1 MRDAL
6 PRAVSDG
13 SNLEARIQMM
23 LATIYAGMG
32 FSNSGVHIP
41 HAMGYPIA
49 GNVSGYHPPDYPTH
63 KPLVPHGLSTSPGAP
78 ASFEFT
84 AHAKPERHGR
94 VAQWMGATPGR
105 SDGES
110 AGKMLRDAFIRF
122 MQTIGLPN
130 GLKAVGY
137 TSANIS
143 AWAAGTMQQKRLI
156 GLSPRTVRRDDVE
169 SILERSL
176 TIW

>member
-49 GNVSGYHPPDYPTH
+49 GNVSGHDS
-63 KPLVPHGLSTSPGAP
+63 LVNIR
-78 ASFEFT
+78 F
-84 AHAKPERHGR
+84 GR
-94 VAQWMGATPGR
+94 AQHFA
-105 SDGES
+105 SDGEN
-110 AGKMLRDAFIRF
+110 GKGMKQR
-122 MQTIGLPN
+122 
-130 GLKAVGY
+130 Y
-137 TSANIS
+137 T
-143 AWAAGTMQQKRLI
+143 L
-156 GLSPRTVRRDDVE
+156 
-169 SILERSL
+169 L
-176 TIW
+176 TKPLNASSF